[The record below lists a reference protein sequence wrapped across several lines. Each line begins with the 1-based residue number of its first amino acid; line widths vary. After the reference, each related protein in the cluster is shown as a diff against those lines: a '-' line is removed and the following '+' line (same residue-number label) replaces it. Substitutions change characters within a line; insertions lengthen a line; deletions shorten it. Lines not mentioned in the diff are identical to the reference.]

1 MFYGEYEHT
10 LDDKSRV
17 TLPARFR
24 AALEKG
30 VVLAKGFDKNLDVYP
45 GAAWESVVQARIA
58 ELDPFSAETRRLKRI
73 VFAGAAADTPD
84 KQGRVLVPAALASY
98 AGLDKDVVIAGVD
111 DHLEIWNRASW
122 MTQLKESEGSVHDVA
137 ERLAEKRS

>member
-1 MFYGEYEHT
+1 MFYGEYDHT

-24 AALEKG
+24 AALADG

-45 GAAWESVVQARIA
+45 GAAWESVVQSRIA
-58 ELDPFSAETRRLKRI
+58 ELDPFSGETRRLKRI
-73 VFAGAAADTPD
+73 VFAGAAEDMPD
-84 KQGRVLVPAALASY
+84 KQGRVLVPATLVEY
-98 AGLDKDVVIAGVD
+98 AGLGKEVVIAGVD
-111 DHLEIWNRASW
+111 DHLEIWNHAAW
-122 MTQLKESEGSVHDVA
+122 MEQLRESEGSVHDVA

>member
-24 AALEKG
+24 DALAEG

-45 GAAWESVVQARIA
+45 GTAWESVVQARIA
-58 ELDPFSAETRRLKRI
+58 ELDPFSAQTRRLKRI
-73 VFAGAAADTPD
+73 VFAGAAADRPD
-84 KQGRVLVPAALASY
+84 KQGRVLVPAALATY
-98 AGLDKDVVIAGVD
+98 AGLGKEVVIAGVD
-111 DHLEIWNRASW
+111 DHLEIWDHAAW
-122 MTQLKESEGSVHDVA
+122 QEQLRESEGSVHDVA

>member
-1 MFYGEYEHT
+1 MFYGEYDHT

-24 AALEKG
+24 EALAGG
-30 VVLAKGFDKNLDVYP
+30 VVLAKGFDRNLDVYP
-45 GAAWESVVQARIA
+45 GDAWESVVQSRIA
-58 ELDPFSAETRRLKRI
+58 ELDPFSAETRRLKRV

-84 KQGRVLVPAALASY
+84 KQGRVLVPAALAEY
-98 AGLDKDVVIAGVD
+98 AGLAKDVVVAGVD
-111 DHLEIWNRASW
+111 DHLEIWDRAAWSE
-122 MTQLKESEGSVHDVA
+122 QLREVEGSVHDVA

>member
-24 AALEKG
+24 DALAEG

-45 GAAWESVVQARIA
+45 AAAWESVVQSRIA

-73 VFAGAAADTPD
+73 VFAGAAEDTPD
-84 KQGRVLVPAALASY
+84 KQGRVLVPAPLADY
-98 AGLDKDVVIAGVD
+98 AGLGKEVVVAGVD
-111 DHLEIWNRASW
+111 DHLEIWNRAAWSE
-122 MTQLKESEGSVHDVA
+122 QLREVEGSVHDVA

>member
-10 LDDKSRV
+10 LDDKSRI

-24 AALEKG
+24 AALSDG
-30 VVLAKGFDKNLDVYP
+30 VVLAKGFDANVDVYP
-45 GAAWESVVQARIA
+45 SAAWETVVQSRIA

-73 VFAGAAADTPD
+73 VFAGAAEDAPD
-84 KQGRVLVPAALASY
+84 KQGRVLVPATLAEY
-98 AGLDKDVVIAGVD
+98 AGLGKDVVVAGVD
-111 DHLEIWNRASW
+111 DHLEIWNRAAWSE
-122 MTQLKESEGSVHDVA
+122 QLREVEGSVHDVA

>member
-1 MFYGEYEHT
+1 MFTGEYEHT

-24 AALEKG
+24 DALSAG
-30 VVLAKGFDKNLDVYP
+30 VVLAKGFDRNLDVYP

-73 VFAGAAADTPD
+73 VFAGAAVDAPD
-84 KQGRVLVPAALASY
+84 KQGRVLVPATLVEF
-98 AGLDKDVVIAGVD
+98 AGLGREVVIAGVD
-111 DHLEIWNRASW
+111 DHLEIWNRDAW
-122 MTQLKESEGSVHDVA
+122 LAQLRENEGSVHDVA